1 MVAAKRK
8 KQAGSTIEIFT
19 CTAVVYL
26 LVYMWWLLPFWFDL
40 GDPVPTPESKANPP
54 PEAGVTPPPVTPA
67 SKIKRRHTSK
77 SNLDNAQIEKEKE
90 VEAPKEKVRTAVK
103 AAPKRPRKETAAKN
117 DDDSKKGDEKTP
129 PGSSKDGDE
138 KTPPGSSKDKAEQ
151 EKKET
156 PKTTRKGSSRK
167 TKKEAPTPET
177 TEVESAL
184 RRSSTTKTEGET
196 PGEEN
201 TGDDK
206 SGNESASDDDAAVE
220 SQNESETP
228 EIEKTEPEKKK
239 RQRLRKPKTD
249 QEKALHAR
257 YMRFS
262 RSLTSQDPRD
272 VHIMSAQC
280 SNFDLVE
287 FSLSLFPSAC

>member
-1 MVAAKRK
+1 M
-8 KQAGSTIEIFT
+8 
-19 CTAVVYL
+19 
-26 LVYMWWLLPFWFDL
+26 
-40 GDPVPTPESKANPP
+40 
-54 PEAGVTPPPVTPA
+54 TPA

-77 SNLDNAQIEKEKE
+77 SNLDNAQIENEKE
-90 VEAPKEKVRTAVK
+90 VEAPKQKVKTAVK
-103 AAPKRPRKETAAKN
+103 AAPKRPRKETDAKN
-117 DDDSKKGDEKTP
+117 DDDSKK
-129 PGSSKDGDE
+129 GDE

-206 SGNESASDDDAAVE
+206 SGNESASDDE

-287 FSLSLFPSAC
+287 FSLSLCFPLLVNYMLSSIFFLGLMPRSQ